1 MGRVIKTERFNCGLS
16 VFSST
21 VTRDFY
27 NMVNSASVGRIF
39 YGVAMFGMGIQTIYQ
54 RDFLYMFIPP
64 DHSRIPGLALIAS
77 LFGAILILSGASI
90 VLTKKIQAGTL
101 VLGILLLLIFCFYF
115 VPYEFLSTSNYMH
128 LGEWENAIKELSLS
142 AGAFVIAE
150 RFICSDSRFLPRF
163 IVKLLPFGATLYGL
177 TILSFGINHFLYA
190 KEAAGYVPSWIPIPI
205 FWIYFAGAGLIGSS
219 VAIILKVK
227 TRLFSFLLGA
237 MIFTWVIILH
247 IPKVIG
253 AASADDRAGEMTSAL
268 LALAYCGIAFVI
280 AGDSSRP
287 QREPGIEKS

>member
-1 MGRVIKTERFNCGLS
+1 
-16 VFSST
+16 
-21 VTRDFY
+21 
-27 NMVNSASVGRIF
+27 MVNSASVGRIF
-39 YGVAMFGMGIQTIYQ
+39 YGVAMFGMGFQTIYQ

-101 VLGILLLLIFCFYF
+101 VLGTLLLLIFCFYF

-190 KEAAGYVPSWIPIPI
+190 KEAAGYVPSWIPNPI

-219 VAIILKVK
+219 LSIITKVK
-227 TRLFSFLLGA
+227 PRLFAFLLGA
-237 MIFTWVIILH
+237 MIFIWVIILH

-253 AASADDRAGEMTSAL
+253 AGSAEDRAGEMTSAL
-268 LALAYCGIAFVI
+268 LALAYSGIAFVI

-287 QREPGIEKS
+287 QRAPGTEKS